1 MLRKHNRYLYPGW
14 AVRLLFHSRN
24 VNKPVIDHHFLCCI
38 KIFASL
44 RCKAF
49 IQFQVFTA
57 KLYVTT
63 QLPSSEFIQGT
74 GNQCSLFFVEV
85 TIFRDSTNRAWQ
97 AWHFTI
103 NFYER
108 VCLLPDCQPFLSEEL
123 WRPSWLLICNRR
135 YSHYFFLDCCSWLYN
150 LLLTPEFLQIRTLRH
165 GQLAVSRQCQKSQ
178 L

>member
-97 AWHFTI
+97 AWHFTV

-108 VCLLPDCQPFLSEEL
+108 VCLLPDCQPFCPRNCDALPDFWYAIGDIHITSFLIVVLDFIISFWRLSFFKFEL
-123 WRPSWLLICNRR
+123 CV
-135 YSHYFFLDCCSWLYN
+135 
-150 LLLTPEFLQIRTLRH
+150 T
-165 GQLAVSRQCQKSQ
+165 VS
-178 L
+178 